1 MKCWCWCWIY
11 DPKQKH
17 QALHTSER
25 TFVPWRVIFTDWG
38 LRTED
43 WGLRCA
49 SHRHRQFSWQH
60 KTHVFQWVCHCRPV
74 FWLSLNH
81 FGWIT
86 KKVFWLDQNK
96 LEFGLGRQAQ
106 SILRPAGRSK
116 LSPHDTCVSMSVSLQ
131 ASSWS
136 VFWLSLNRRGWLVG
150 SQKRHF
156 PSQIQRNIVKCYAGT
171 NPSSAQQK
179 QALPTQYEMC
189 YCRPLGVCFGY
200 HSTKKVFW
208 LDQKRWS
215 LDLGDRF
222 NPSSAQRE
230 RALPTRQLHQSPT
243 LISSSGDHSKTIWRF
258 LGP

>member
-17 QALHTSER
+17 QALHTYLRPLEGYFYR
-25 TFVPWRVIFTDWG
+25 

-43 WGLRCA
+43 WDVLATATASSPDNTRLMCFNECVIVGLC
-49 SHRHRQFSWQH
+49 
-60 KTHVFQWVCHCRPV
+60 
-74 FWLSLNH
+74 
-81 FGWIT
+81 FGYHST
-86 KKVFWLDQNK
+86 EKAFWLDHKKGILVGSKQVGVWTWK
-96 LEFGLGRQAQ
+96 TG
-106 SILRPAGRSK
+106 SIHPPPSRSK

-179 QALPTQYEMC
+179 QALPTRYEMC